1 MKRKT
6 LSNVGHTHKLTENLS
21 STGILCNKIQPLSS
35 VHYLHKRKGGERKCL
50 YKRMGKER
58 EGSKREREKEV
69 QRGERQRESDVHVHE
84 ELHVTMYDYCS
95 HKSRIGTAHKVC
107 DCVCEREGIQSNN
120 TRHSRHI
127 RTGPNGMLSLVQS
140 VKINS
145 SPWPE

>member
-58 EGSKREREKEV
+58 EGSKRERERRRYREEKDKEKV
-69 QRGERQRESDVHVHE
+69 
-84 ELHVTMYDYCS
+84 MYMY
-95 HKSRIGTAHKVC
+95 
-107 DCVCEREGIQSNN
+107 
-120 TRHSRHI
+120 TRSY
-127 RTGPNGMLSLVQS
+127 M
-140 VKINS
+140 
-145 SPWPE
+145 